1 MHTRFGQYIKEKGLF
16 NYRMESVGYSLKKD
30 MRTYQKFNK
39 YLKNNIRWLVK
50 GELSNTLKELLDSIE
65 ESKNW
70 VVVRSSS
77 FRKVLNYTHNQE
89 SFYIKQYI
97 VKSNLE
103 AIKSL
108 VSISKVQREWNKGN
122 LLLKNNLLTAEPVA
136 VGEKR
141 CFGMLKES
149 YIISRTIPDSIPL
162 RERLV
167 NTQQLSAEYRQ
178 INKNTLLRKFIS
190 YIKMIHEHGFFHGEL
205 HAENILVGQNDY
217 TFYLIDVGRIKFRKR
232 LPEPWKIYDLARF
245 FYSVLDICTNNEMAE
260 LIDNYASN
268 TLTTKDKKIF
278 HKSVFD
284 EIYKIKRR
292 LWNGRTK
299 KCLKDNTVFKI
310 TTYGRYTI
318 NMRRE
323 WDVNTL
329 VDLINKHILS
339 FKIKS
344 DNVIKSSSKTGITQ
358 IRVANENTESVCIK
372 EYRYP
377 SFLKKIIYSFFRSS
391 ARKAWFAAHG
401 ILALNFLTPQPIA
414 LIEEKRFSMLKRSF
428 LIMEDISDF
437 LPCYKYVSEK
447 FSCYDK
453 VTVEKKQIFVSCLA
467 ASLRQFHDSGVYHS
481 DLKGSNIMITELP
494 DTWNIFYID
503 LDRVYFNKRITLKKK
518 IKNLTQLNASM
529 PNCITYT
536 DRLRFYRTYT
546 GIKKLNDKDKQ
557 ILRSIIQFS
566 IQRNHFWK
574 PKLKGI

>member
-1 MHTRFGQYIKEKGLF
+1 MDVNNYI
-16 NYRMESVGYSLKKD
+16 
-30 MRTYQKFNK
+30 
-39 YLKNNIRWLVK
+39 KNNIRWSIK
-50 GELSNTLKELLDSIE
+50 GTPSGALKELINSLE
-65 ESKNW
+65 YNKNL
-70 VVVRSSS
+70 VAIRQSS
-77 FRKVLNYTHNQE
+77 FKKVLKYTHNQE
-89 SFYIKQYI
+89 SFYIKQYAVRNGLES
-97 VKSNLE
+97 VKSLF
-103 AIKSL
+103 S
-108 VSISKVQREWNKGN
+108 SSKAQREWDKGN
-122 LLLKNNLLTAEPVA
+122 LLLKNNLLTAEPVS

-141 CFGMLKES
+141 HFGMLKES
-149 YIISRTIPDSIPL
+149 YIISRTIPGGMPFK
-162 RERLV
+162 ERLV
-167 NTQQLSAEYRQ
+167 NTKQLSVEHRE
-178 INKNTLLRKFIS
+178 INKNLLLRKFIS
-190 YIKMIHEHGFFHGEL
+190 YVKMVHEHGFFHGEL
-205 HAENILVGQNDY
+205 HAENILVDQNDY

-232 LPEPWKIYDLARF
+232 LPEPWKIYELARF
-245 FYSVLDICTNNEMAE
+245 FYSVLDICTNNEIAE

-268 TLTTKDKKIF
+268 TLTAKDKEIF

-284 EIYKIKRR
+284 KIYEIKRR

-299 KCLKDNTVFKI
+299 KCLKDNAV
-310 TTYGRYTI
+310 
-318 NMRRE
+318 
-323 WDVNTL
+323 
-329 VDLINKHILS
+329 

-358 IRVANENTESVCIK
+358 IRVVNENTESVCIK

-377 SFLKKIIYSFFRSS
+377 SFLEKIIYSFFRSS

-401 ILALNFLTPQPIA
+401 ILARNFLTPQPIA
-414 LIEEKRFSMLKRSF
+414 LIEEKRFRMLKKSF
-428 LIMEDISDF
+428 FIMEDISDF

-453 VTVEKKQIFVSCLA
+453 VTVGKKQMFVSRLA

-546 GIKKLNDKDKQ
+546 GIKKLSDKDKQ
-557 ILRSIIQFS
+557 IVRSIIQFS

>member
-1 MHTRFGQYIKEKGLF
+1 MDVNNYI
-16 NYRMESVGYSLKKD
+16 
-30 MRTYQKFNK
+30 
-39 YLKNNIRWLVK
+39 KNNIRWSIK
-50 GELSNTLKELLDSIE
+50 GTPSGALKELINSLE
-65 ESKNW
+65 YNKNL
-70 VVVRSSS
+70 VAIRQSS
-77 FRKVLNYTHNQE
+77 FKKVLKYTHNQE
-89 SFYIKQYI
+89 SFYIKQYAVRNGLES
-97 VKSNLE
+97 VKSLF
-103 AIKSL
+103 S
-108 VSISKVQREWNKGN
+108 SSKAQREWDKGN
-122 LLLKNNLLTAEPVA
+122 LLLKNNLLTAEPVS

-141 CFGMLKES
+141 HFGMLKES
-149 YIISRTIPDSIPL
+149 YIISRTIPGGMPFK
-162 RERLV
+162 ERLV
-167 NTQQLSAEYRQ
+167 NTKQLSVEHRE
-178 INKNTLLRKFIS
+178 INKNLLLRKFIS
-190 YIKMIHEHGFFHGEL
+190 YVKMVHEHGFFHGEL
-205 HAENILVGQNDY
+205 HAENILVDQNDY

-232 LPEPWKIYDLARF
+232 LPEPWKIYELARF
-245 FYSVLDICTNNEMAE
+245 FYSVLDICTNNEIAE

-268 TLTTKDKKIF
+268 TLTAKDKEIF

-284 EIYKIKRR
+284 KIYEIKRR

-299 KCLKDNTVFKI
+299 KCLKDNAVFKI

-318 NMRRE
+318 NMRRDG
-323 WDVNTL
+323 DVNTL

-358 IRVANENTESVCIK
+358 IRVVNENTESVCIK

-377 SFLKKIIYSFFRSS
+377 SFLEKIIYSFFRSS

-414 LIEEKRFSMLKRSF
+414 LIEEKRFRMLKKSF
-428 LIMEDISDF
+428 FIMEDISDF

-453 VTVEKKQIFVSCLA
+453 VTVGKKQMFVSRLA
-467 ASLRQFHDSGVYHS
+467 ASLRQFHESGVYHS

-546 GIKKLNDKDKQ
+546 GIKKLGDKDKQ
-557 ILRSIIQFS
+557 IVRSIIQFS

>member
-1 MHTRFGQYIKEKGLF
+1 M
-16 NYRMESVGYSLKKD
+16 
-30 MRTYQKFNK
+30 NK
-39 YLKNNIRWLVK
+39 YIKNNIRWSIK
-50 GELSNTLKELLDSIE
+50 GTPSGALKELLSSLE
-65 ESKNW
+65 YNKNLET
-70 VVVRSSS
+70 VRRSS
-77 FRKVLNYTHNQE
+77 FKKVLKYTYNQE
-89 SFYIKQYI
+89 SFYIKQYT
-97 VKSNLE
+97 VKNNLE

-108 VSISKVQREWNKGN
+108 VSISKAKREWNKGN

-136 VGEKR
+136 AGEKR

-149 YIISRTIPDSIPL
+149 YIISRTIPGSMPL
-162 RERLV
+162 KERLV
-167 NTQQLSAEYRQ
+167 DTQQLSAEYRP

-190 YIKMIHEHGFFHGEL
+190 FIKMIHEHGFFHGEL
-205 HAENILVGQNDY
+205 HAENILVDKNDY

-232 LPEPWKIYDLARF
+232 LPESRKIYDLARF
-245 FYSVLDICTNNEMAE
+245 FYSVLDICANNEIAE
-260 LIDNYASN
+260 LIDNYISN
-268 TLTTKDKKIF
+268 TLTAKDKEIF

-323 WDVNTL
+323 WDVNML
-329 VDLINKHILS
+329 VDLINEHILS
-339 FKIKS
+339 FKKKS
-344 DNVIKSSSKTGITQ
+344 DNVIKSSLKTGVT
-358 IRVANENTESVCIK
+358 RVRVSNEKTKSVCIK

-377 SFLKKIIYSFFRSS
+377 SFLKRFLRSFISS
-391 ARKAWFAAHG
+391 PARKAWFAAHG

-414 LIEEKRFSMLKRSF
+414 LIEEKKFSMLKKSF

-437 LPCYKYVSEK
+437 LPSYKYISEK

-453 VTVEKKQIFVSCLA
+453 VTVEKKQMFVSRLA

-546 GIKKLNDKDKQ
+546 GIKKLSDKDKQ